1 MELKKVAN
9 IKFEKIWRMTFQKQG
24 NNESVLTSALIM
36 NEEIKEIQVENVTEE
51 NYAVQREIQ
60 NRKM

>member
-1 MELKKVAN
+1 
-9 IKFEKIWRMTFQKQG
+9 MTFQKQG